1 VKLKNSGQQSGAAKC
16 FFCHGSKHSKG
27 TVIMFNPSLDVEII
41 ECTTSEKGRTIILEA
56 RFDDTKFIFVNIYAP
71 NDLTQQV
78 KFFDSLKSKLVK
90 YANESIIVGGDF
102 NCALTPSDKK
112 GGCPVEKK
120 GAVVQAI
127 SNLCKILDLK
137 DAWRYI
143 HPNESLFTWHHKSSK
158 IQCRLDY
165 FLVSSGII
173 NQIQKCKITP
183 VSFADHAAVY
193 FSFFFQGLRKARN
206 RIFQIE

>member
-1 VKLKNSGQQSGAAKC
+1 M

-90 YANESIIVGGDF
+90 FANESIIVGGDF

-112 GGCPVEKK
+112 GGYPIEKK
-120 GAVVQAI
+120 GAAI
-127 SNLCKILDLK
+127 SNICRILELK
-137 DAWRYI
+137 DAWRCMQMSHCLLGTI
-143 HPNESLFTWHHKSSK
+143 SLPKSA
-158 IQCRLDY
+158 
-165 FLVSSGII
+165 
-173 NQIQKCKITP
+173 
-183 VSFADHAAVY
+183 ADWTIFWSRATSLIRY
-193 FSFFFQGLRKARN
+193 KNAR
-206 RIFQIE
+206 